1 MSVIVRGM
9 TMPVTCCTC
18 PLIVY
23 IEDIKWDVAGKEYIG
38 AYCCRLTGE
47 LINNRKREDHCPLEP
62 LPDAGNPSSVSC
74 ADSFP
79 QGKLGKKGGER
90 SEKNA

>member
-23 IEDIKWDVAGKEYIG
+23 IEDIKWDDAGKERIG

-47 LINNRKREDHCPLEP
+47 LINNTRREDHCPLEP
-62 LPDAGNPSSVSC
+62 LPEAGDPSSVAC
-74 ADSFP
+74 GRHLP
-79 QGKLGKKGGER
+79 PGEGGDGDE
-90 SEKNA
+90 A